1 MEKRWIALSPDQEKV
16 RLLVSELG
24 ISQFLAGL
32 LVNRG
37 FSQPESAMAFL
48 NPRLEMLH
56 DPLLMKGMKA
66 ALERIASALERSEK
80 ILIYGDYDVDGI
92 TSTVILRRALEML
105 GCEVDYHIPLRLED
119 GYGFKNEVLESAAA
133 SGVKLVVSVDCG
145 IRELEACRLARDL
158 GMDVIVTDHHL
169 PGDELPEVA
178 SILNPKQPGCDYP
191 DKNLAAVGVVFKL
204 VQALFESRDRSS
216 VVPHFLKIA
225 AIGTV
230 ADMVPLIGENRVIV
244 RYGLSGLSEPHNLG
258 LQVLLDGAGV
268 GKVVGNFDIG
278 FKIAPRINAFTR
290 MGGGGEIVDL
300 FSVDDRGAALSIV
313 DEMNRRNIERRQEET
328 RILTE
333 IEGMLEASPELAD
346 PGFMVVAGEGWH
358 RGVIGIVASRL
369 VERFHKP
376 ALVISLGEIRNQGS
390 ARSIPGFH
398 ILEALEHCKSYL
410 ERFGGHA
417 QAAGITLKQDFADP
431 HGLSRFKECLESY
444 ASSKL
449 AEADMEPVLRI
460 EEFLEIDDVNF
471 ERCADLERLSPFGI
485 GNPFPILGT
494 RNLPISAGPWVLKE
508 KHLKFRSNGAGLPL
522 DVIWWQ
528 NGERAANLGTGD
540 TLDVVYTLSR
550 DTYRGREKLL
560 LTLQDLREVEPG
572 A

>member
-1 MEKRWIALSPDQEKV
+1 VEYRWVPLLPDQEKV
-16 RLLVSELG
+16 RLLVSELN

-37 FSQPESAMAFL
+37 FSQPESAEAFL
-48 NPRLEMLH
+48 NPSLKMLH
-56 DPLLMKGMKA
+56 DPMLMKGMTA
-66 ALERIASALERSEK
+66 VLERVDIAQERGEK

-92 TSTVILRRALEML
+92 TSTVVLRRALEML

-133 SGVKLVVSVDCG
+133 SGVKLVISVDCG
-145 IRELEACRLARDL
+145 IRELEACRFARDL

-169 PGDELPEVA
+169 PGDELPEVTA
-178 SILNPKQPGCDYP
+178 ILNPRQPGCDYP
-191 DKNLAAVGVVFKL
+191 DKDLAAVGVAFKL
-204 VQALFESRDRSS
+204 VQALFESRDRPS
-216 VVPHFLKIA
+216 VVPHFLKIV

-230 ADMVPLIGENRVIV
+230 ADMVPLVGENRVIV

-268 GKVVGNFDIG
+268 GKVVDNFDIG
-278 FKIAPRINAFTR
+278 FKVAPRINAFTR

-300 FSVDDRGAALSIV
+300 FSVDDRAAALSIV
-313 DEMNRRNIERRQEET
+313 DEMNRRNIERRQEEA

-333 IEGMLEASPELAD
+333 IEGMLEVNPELLD
-346 PGFMVVAGEGWH
+346 PAFMVVAGTEWH

-369 VERFHKP
+369 VEKFHKP
-376 ALVISLGEIRNQGS
+376 ALVISIGEDRNQGS

-398 ILEALEHCKSYL
+398 ILEALEHCEGYL

-417 QAAGITLKQDFADP
+417 QAAGITLKQGFTDQ
-431 HGLSRFKECLESY
+431 HGLSQFKERLESY
-444 ASSKL
+444 ASSRL
-449 AEADMEPVLRI
+449 GEADMEPVLRI
-460 EEFLEIDDVNF
+460 DEFLEIGDVNF
-471 ERCADLERLSPFGI
+471 ERCADLDRLSPFGI
-485 GNPFPILGT
+485 GNPFPILAT
-494 RNLPISAGPWVLKE
+494 RNLPISGGPWVLKE
-508 KHLKFRSNGAGLPL
+508 KHLKFRSNGAGVPL

-528 NGERAANLGTGD
+528 NGDRVANLGTGD

-560 LTLQDLREVEPG
+560 LTLRDLREV
-572 A
+572 